1 MRPARIR
8 RMVDFPE
15 PEGPRSATTS
25 LRATPTEM
33 SSRTRSGFPLGMVKS
48 WDTWRAS
55 HNSSF
60 VISFAQREAFFGEP
74 VAPAPYGTIEGDHEH
89 RHHED
94 GRGEARKV
102 GARRGPA
109 DLCAETRGLERLQL
123 ERDVVGDDASVPS
136 APGGGDPAG
145 DEVWK
150 PSRKVERAKAIPAR
164 KSIAAR
170 DFFQIGRN
178 RHRTGDDI
186 EQNVPLRAQKHQ
198 QNDTP

>member
-1 MRPARIR
+1 MRPASIR

-94 GRGEARKV
+94 GGGEARKV
-102 GARRGPA
+102 G
-109 DLCAETRGLERLQL
+109 
-123 ERDVVGDDASVPS
+123 
-136 APGGGDPAG
+136 
-145 DEVWK
+145 
-150 PSRKVERAKAIPAR
+150 RAKAIPAR

-186 EQNVPLRAQKHQ
+186 EQNVPLRAQ
-198 QNDTP
+198 